1 MLLFVGNAKVHV
13 LTDSTRETRNVT
25 HTRLSFSE
33 NVYTPFYFDSWGF
46 MWTISHTY
54 CPYVICNLA
63 ILNSQKQQWTYS
75 LFNVSK
81 YSQTDV
87 YWLMPWGMV
96 RETPGR
102 RGRGPFSSGAFCSMA
117 WSCMWFCVSYNKY
130 LHSFVRHA
138 YSCQIA

>member
-1 MLLFVGNAKVHV
+1 
-13 LTDSTRETRNVT
+13 
-25 HTRLSFSE
+25 
-33 NVYTPFYFDSWGF
+33 

-54 CPYVICNLA
+54 CPYVICIPA

-81 YSQTDV
+81 YSQTDG

-102 RGRGPFSSGAFCSMA
+102 KGRGPFSSGAFCSMA
-117 WSCMWFCVSYNKY
+117 WSWMWFCVSYNKY
-130 LHSFVRHA
+130 LHSFVRHT
-138 YSCQIA
+138 YSCQIAEHNYRTESGEMMCQMLSSLYFRYWHNSGSNYRSLNQPKLLSPIV